1 MLFLTADVKILAIF
15 KLEVR
20 LSTNMQPTDEGFDKL
35 NLIIHNLT
43 KRLQGGPSGRGKP
56 PVELDLGCSAILPGQ

>member
-35 NLIIHNLT
+35 NLIILNLT

-56 PVELDLGCSAILPGQ
+56 PVESNVPPSCLGSS